1 MKALAETTKEQSIVE
16 IFSEMMDQIYYPG
29 YTEEIIA
36 SDPEKFDW
44 ELKEFQGQ
52 FSIKNLLP
60 SAKLSVPIIG
70 TDSFFYGRN
79 GSNQVIR
86 SINPGFSDT
95 AIGSD
100 LLK

>member
-36 SDPEKFDW
+36 SDPKKFDW

-52 FSIKNLLP
+52 FSIKN
-60 SAKLSVPIIG
+60 
-70 TDSFFYGRN
+70 
-79 GSNQVIR
+79 
-86 SINPGFSDT
+86 
-95 AIGSD
+95 
-100 LLK
+100 

>member
-44 ELKEFQGQ
+44 EPVSYTHLT
-52 FSIKNLLP
+52 LP
-60 SAKLSVPIIG
+60 TNYSV
-70 TDSFFYGRN
+70 
-79 GSNQVIR
+79 
-86 SINPGFSDT
+86 
-95 AIGSD
+95 
-100 LLK
+100 

>member
-1 MKALAETTKEQSIVE
+1 M
-16 IFSEMMDQIYYPG
+16 
-29 YTEEIIA
+29 
-36 SDPEKFDW
+36 
-44 ELKEFQGQ
+44 
-52 FSIKNLLP
+52 P
-60 SAKLSVPIIG
+60 SAKLSVPILG

-79 GSNQVIR
+79 GSKQVIR

>member
-29 YTEEIIA
+29 YTEEIIT

-52 FSIKNLLP
+52 FSIKN
-60 SAKLSVPIIG
+60 
-70 TDSFFYGRN
+70 
-79 GSNQVIR
+79 
-86 SINPGFSDT
+86 
-95 AIGSD
+95 
-100 LLK
+100 

>member
-16 IFSEMMDQIYYPG
+16 IFSEMMDQIYYTG

-52 FSIKNLLP
+52 FSIKN
-60 SAKLSVPIIG
+60 
-70 TDSFFYGRN
+70 
-79 GSNQVIR
+79 
-86 SINPGFSDT
+86 
-95 AIGSD
+95 
-100 LLK
+100 